1 MGAISAREHIQ
12 ECRSGFAGAGHLCA
26 ATSYGG
32 WRRGV
37 GPGGRMAHLSL
48 SYEECKALRDAAE
61 RIAPRSRS
69 RDLVAALRVLQAV
82 LDAVQQG
89 RSLLDG
95 ERRSTSP
102 TDSSP

>member
-1 MGAISAREHIQ
+1 MPTMARKAP
-12 ECRSGFAGAGHLCA
+12 AGNRKVARPGWVRRNWITA
-26 ATSYGG
+26 AQTTAKVKS
-32 WRRGV
+32 
-37 GPGGRMAHLSL
+37 
-48 SYEECKALRDAAE
+48 RDAAE

-82 LDAVQQG
+82 LDAVHQD